1 MSRAKRQQKVEDTT
15 EPPRLGAMSN
25 LFRGG
30 PDEVAELFLHY
41 RLESVQI
48 LPSFPDMRLAEAKD
62 VTTTACKAIGKPFV
76 DADLVVAGVT
86 AHANFVDPDP
96 RRRKRSIKRFDA
108 LIDHCKDFGT
118 RYLVTESG
126 SLNPAH
132 SWDDFPQNRAPE
144 TLALFITNLQPSV
157 KQAEKVGVTI
167 LIEGYL
173 THVVGT
179 AATALKVREALG
191 EHVAFVMDPPN
202 YFTRS
207 MASASKRSLRELFRD
222 LGSLCPIAHGKDVR
236 YVGSEL
242 SMPRAGTGTLDYKEY
257 LELLNEFQPGCPL
270 VLEQI
275 RPQELR
281 ETIDFIDR
289 FFAD

>member
-1 MSRAKRQQKVEDTT
+1 
-15 EPPRLGAMSN
+15 MSN
-25 LFRGG
+25 LFRGS
-30 PDEVAELFLHY
+30 PEDVAAQFLRY

-48 LPSFPDMRLAEAKD
+48 LPSFPDLRLAEAKD
-62 VTTTACKAIGKPFV
+62 VTTATCRTISKPFV
-76 DADLVVAGVT
+76 DAELVIAAVT
-86 AHANFVDPDP
+86 AHANFVDPDG
-96 RRRKRSIKRFDA
+96 RRRRRWVKRFDA

-118 RYLVTESG
+118 HYLVTESG

-132 SWDDFPQNRAPE
+132 SWDECPQNRAPE
-144 TLALFITNLQPSV
+144 TLAQFIANLQPSV
-157 KQAEKVGVTI
+157 KQAERVGVTI

-179 AATALKVREALG
+179 ALTALKVREALG

-222 LGSLCPIAHGKDVR
+222 LGPLCPVAHGKDVR

-270 VLEQI
+270 ILEQI